1 MECITK
7 ITIVSS
13 LVYATTHN
21 QLGAM
26 SITQIGLPCGT
37 NRMAFAQSVIVTYGL
52 ALTKNVMT
60 KTYHLKVKRQLF
72 SGSTTL
78 SFT

>member
-1 MECITK
+1 
-7 ITIVSS
+7 
-13 LVYATTHN
+13 
-21 QLGAM
+21 
-26 SITQIGLPCGT
+26 
-37 NRMAFAQSVIVTYGL
+37 MAFAQSVIVTYGL

-78 SFT
+78 SFTSEVIATTRSFVIIVTTMITQGMIM